1 MPESEQPTVSIR
13 TTPERWRLNS
23 VANEGAAG
31 VVDVGAEV
39 GGGVAVDVG
48 ADDVDVG
55 VFDVGVAVAESG
67 NVARDTENGP
77 VGLPLVVVAHP
88 AAAATTI
95 ASPQATRSAC
105 TWLLPPTRRRSP
117 ASTTSVVKATAGR
130 PEGDSPRIS
139 LPRHTRVRE
148 YRGTRRTGRA
158 RGGRMEYLVTMTTH
172 VPSGTSDEAVT
183 DVRAREAAHSKDLAQ
198 HGVLL
203 RLWRPPL
210 APGEWRTF
218 GLFAADSDEELEK
231 ELAGMPLRIW
241 RTDEITPLTTHP
253 NDPAPER
260 MTVETIPLSVHP
272 SDPALS

>member
-1 MPESEQPTVSIR
+1 
-13 TTPERWRLNS
+13 
-23 VANEGAAG
+23 
-31 VVDVGAEV
+31 
-39 GGGVAVDVG
+39 
-48 ADDVDVG
+48 
-55 VFDVGVAVAESG
+55 
-67 NVARDTENGP
+67 
-77 VGLPLVVVAHP
+77 
-88 AAAATTI
+88 
-95 ASPQATRSAC
+95 
-105 TWLLPPTRRRSP
+105 
-117 ASTTSVVKATAGR
+117 
-130 PEGDSPRIS
+130 
-139 LPRHTRVRE
+139 
-148 YRGTRRTGRA
+148 
-158 RGGRMEYLVTMTTH
+158 MEYLVTMTTH

-260 MTVETIPLSVHP
+260 RGAGGSLPEFFTIFTIQIPQGRRLRRSTTSPATRLPARRNLPVPAPSRGSGCYRRSPHTPARWGCGAHP
-272 SDPALS
+272 TSSSFIRSSIRCRCRGG